1 MAEEH
6 MSEDSKAL
14 IATLEREH
22 EGSVIKFDEQGHP
35 VGIEEQTPQGEALTL
50 GLAFTLFGSIFFF
63 FPLAMML
70 MFLQD
75 AYLEEMLCIVPFF
88 GIFLLVGGITLA
100 GGLRTLFSG
109 ITGKGLTYV
118 VTLDELAERKEEELI
133 HGSTAF
139 SYTSTEELLS
149 QIHRT
154 KTSEPAPSTASNEV
168 EDQPAGGFWD
178 IEHGESSDD

>member
-6 MSEDSKAL
+6 ASEDTKAL
-14 IATLEREH
+14 VATLEREH
-22 EGSVIKFDEQGHP
+22 EGSVIKFDEHGQP

-75 AYLEEMLCIVPFF
+75 AYLEELLCVVPFF
-88 GIFLLVGGITLA
+88 SIFLLVGGITLA
-100 GGLRTLFSG
+100 GGLRTLYSG
-109 ITGKGLTYV
+109 ITGKGLTSV
-118 VTLDELAERKEEELI
+118 VTLEELAERKEEELTQ
-133 HGSTAF
+133 GSTAF
-139 SYTSTEELLS
+139 SYTSTEELLR
-149 QIHRT
+149 QIHQT
-154 KTSEPAPSTASNEV
+154 EASEPVPSTASNEV

-178 IEHGESSDD
+178 IEQNESSND